1 MLILKILE
9 IIAFIAGVIVALHF
23 FNEHCNKKFSH
34 RFFTKKSFLATVG
47 ALALLITG
55 NLWRTNA
62 LQSGGDVL
70 NGIVVMGIGILVALG
85 LIYFN
90 YKRTNF
96 VYGVG
101 GTVLQLLAFSVM
113 AYIGIVVLAIGL
125 FLSFMSGMSTQNVR
139 VINR

>member
-1 MLILKILE
+1 MLVLKIMGIVAL
-9 IIAFIAGVIVALHF
+9 IVGVIAALHF

-34 RFFTKKSFLATVG
+34 RFFTTKSFWTTTS
-47 ALALLITG
+47 ALALLIMG
-55 NLWRTNA
+55 NWWRTNA

-70 NGIVVMGIGILVALG
+70 NGIVVMGIGVLIALG

-113 AYIGIVVLAIGL
+113 AYIGIVVFAIGL
-125 FLSFMSGMSTQNVR
+125 FLSFISGMATQNVR